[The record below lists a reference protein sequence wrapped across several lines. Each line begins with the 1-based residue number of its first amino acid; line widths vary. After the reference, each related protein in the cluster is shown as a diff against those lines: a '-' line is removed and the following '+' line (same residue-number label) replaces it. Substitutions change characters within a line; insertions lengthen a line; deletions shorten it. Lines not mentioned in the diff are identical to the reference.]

1 MAPPEPKTMKENFY
15 ERHISYPVLGNQETR
30 KIKMILQYCNIFG
43 WELEVV
49 QWEDLIK
56 LYFYYEVW
64 HIGIYIHKNIH

>member
-1 MAPPEPKTMKENFY
+1 
-15 ERHISYPVLGNQETR
+15 
-30 KIKMILQYCNIFG
+30 MILQYCNIFG

-64 HIGIYIHKNIH
+64 HIGIYIHKNMYVISNEEELILL